1 MGGMTSRSTPSGGA
15 LAPEPV
21 DAPPPTQP
29 VQGLSFKDAV
39 LEAPGSKPASSP
51 RTKAAANKST
61 LLTSTP
67 AQQPEGAPRAKRV
80 VAEGDEGKGVVAAVA
95 ETTEAAARTTV
106 AATGLWRPFRFL
118 ARTGQKGVNKF
129 THSQR
134 FLNAVRLRA
143 SPLAAASGGVCRR
156 PRCRGVSALCLTFCV
171 ASTGGGHFQGMRHRR
186 QRCDA
191 RARSSP
197 PHPPLRAVRR

>member
-1 MGGMTSRSTPSGGA
+1 MGGMTSHSAAGTPSGGA

-51 RTKAAANKST
+51 RGKATAKAT
-61 LLTSTP
+61 QLTSTP
-67 AQQPEGAPRAKRV
+67 QQPEGAPRTKR
-80 VAEGDEGKGVVAAVA
+80 AEGVGAESKGVVAAVA

-134 FLNAVRLRA
+134 FLNAVRARGVIAHSCLARRA
-143 SPLAAASGGVCRR
+143 WSAAASWHC
-156 PRCRGVSALCLTFCV
+156 CYA
-171 ASTGGGHFQGMRHRR
+171 
-186 QRCDA
+186 
-191 RARSSP
+191 
-197 PHPPLRAVRR
+197 

>member
-1 MGGMTSRSTPSGGA
+1 MGGMTSRSAAGTPSGGA

-29 VQGLSFKDAV
+29 VQGVSFKDAV
-39 LEAPGSKPASSP
+39 LEAPGSKAAGASP
-51 RTKAAANKST
+51 RGKGAAKST
-61 LLTSTP
+61 QLTATP
-67 AQQPEGAPRAKRV
+67 PPQQPEGAPRAKRV
-80 VAEGDEGKGVVAAVA
+80 EGEGDESKGVVAAVA

-134 FLNAVRLRA
+134 FLDAVRPRA
-143 SPLAAASGGVCRR
+143 SPLQLPRAARLV
-156 PRCRGVSALCLTFCV
+156 
-171 ASTGGGHFQGMRHRR
+171 
-186 QRCDA
+186 
-191 RARSSP
+191 RAAMSW
-197 PHPPLRAVRR
+197 HAA